1 MEFKISAL
9 GEHCLPQYSDLLL
22 AELEFFG
29 IERVLR
35 ASAVTASSTPIALYL
50 CGSSVSQMLRPFQV
64 HPVLAG
70 INRDSAGKGF
80 EHLGRLPL
88 PAAVRQDFRE
98 V

>member
-35 ASAVTASSTPIALYL
+35 ASASSTPIALYL
-50 CGSSVSQMLRPFQV
+50 CGSSVSQVLCPFQV

-80 EHLGRLPL
+80 EHVGRLPL
-88 PAAVRQDFRE
+88 SAAVRQDFRE